1 MVGIPALLIGQGQW
15 EHTREDD
22 VEHKGQHKTEL
33 TTEKLQRTC
42 DGYDSRWMKKD
53 ATFFSVFK
61 SVAILVKG
69 RRRRS
74 KR

>member
-33 TTEKLQRTC
+33 TTEN
-42 DGYDSRWMKKD
+42 YSAP
-53 ATFFSVFK
+53 ATGMI
-61 SVAILVKG
+61 AAG
-69 RRRRS
+69 
-74 KR
+74 